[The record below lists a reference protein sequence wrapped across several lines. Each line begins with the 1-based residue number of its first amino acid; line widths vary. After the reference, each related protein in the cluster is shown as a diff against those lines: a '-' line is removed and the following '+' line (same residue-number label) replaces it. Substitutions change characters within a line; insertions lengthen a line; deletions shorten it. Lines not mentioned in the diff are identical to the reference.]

1 MNNAEDILYD
11 ASKHPQYSQNQ
22 KSFQKRDSVRI
33 IIVIVAGSIL
43 WIAFACA
50 FVLFPETSVREG
62 GASPFEWLIFL
73 SISCLGIVLAMES
86 FSDYR
91 SWNHPVR
98 IKGRTVVHTKKKQYP
113 VDQIDK
119 LEIMPSGGVAISD
132 RSGKIIDR
140 IYAQQIGDPDVF
152 CEILGRM
159 NPEIE
164 IKSAE
169 RSKRKS

>member
-11 ASKHPQYSQNQ
+11 ASKHPQYSQNK
-22 KSFQKRDSVRI
+22 KSFQKRESFRI
-33 IIVIVAGSIL
+33 ISGIVATSIV
-43 WIAFACA
+43 WIAFVCT
-50 FVLFPETSVREG
+50 FVLFPETNVRKG
-62 GASPFEWLIFL
+62 GASLFEWFIML
-73 SISCLGIVLAMES
+73 SISCLVVVLAMGS
-86 FSDYR
+86 FSNYR

-98 IKGRTVVHTKKKQYP
+98 IKGRMVVHTKKKQYP

-152 CEILGRM
+152 CEILGQM
-159 NPEIE
+159 NPKIE

-169 RSKRKS
+169 HSKRKS

>member
-11 ASKHPQYSQNQ
+11 ASKHPQYPQNK
-22 KSFQKRDSVRI
+22 KSFQKRDSFRI
-33 IIVIVAGSIL
+33 TTIIVAASIV
-43 WIAFACA
+43 WIALVYT
-50 FVLFPETSVREG
+50 FVLFPETNVRKG
-62 GASPFEWLIFL
+62 GASPFEWFIFL
-73 SISCLGIVLAMES
+73 FCTSPGVVLVMIF

-91 SWNHPVR
+91 SWNHPIR
-98 IKGRTVVHTKKKQYP
+98 IKGRMVVHTKKKQYP

-152 CEILGRM
+152 CEILRRM
-159 NPEIE
+159 NPKIE
-164 IKSAE
+164 IKSAD